1 MRLLDIVRIAFTNLS
16 GNKMRSA
23 LTIVGIAVG
32 IATIVFL
39 VSLGYGLQDLSV
51 KRVASIEAVTTI
63 NVSAGKVA
71 TPDKAFVEKYQKDSR
86 IEKVVV
92 ANSVPIKASL
102 DGKVLDGVASIV
114 PADYFSLEG
123 LKADSGT
130 FYSTADP
137 KRIVISTGLAKGLSL
152 TAGSTLD
159 KDLAIKIFI
168 RDKSSNTT
176 TVEETLKIVGIYLDD
191 STVAAYITPDLLAKT
206 GDLNIGQVK
215 LKVASRSNLLPVKNE
230 IENAGYAVTSVADT
244 IGQLDSA
251 FRIIQI
257 VLAVFGGVALIVASI
272 GMFNTMTIALLER
285 TRDVGI
291 MKATGTED
299 KSIYLIFLAEAILIS
314 GSGGFVGLALGWV
327 TSAFVNLVVNLLA
340 RSVGGESVNLFVT
353 PYVFVALMLGFSFL
367 VGVSTGFL
375 PARRAAKLNPLEAL
389 RYE

>member
-1 MRLLDIVRIAFTNLS
+1 MRLLDIIRISITNLR

-23 LTIVGIAVG
+23 LTILGIAVG

-51 KRVASIEAVTTI
+51 KRVASIEAVTTV

-71 TPDKAFVEKYQKDSR
+71 APDKAFVEKYKTDPR

-92 ANSVPIKASL
+92 VNSVPIKASL
-102 DGKVLDGVASIV
+102 DSKVLDGVASIV
-114 PADYFSLEG
+114 PTDFFNLEG
-123 LKADSGT
+123 LKPDAGA
-130 FYSTADP
+130 FYGANET
-137 KRIVISTGLAKGLSL
+137 KGVVISSGLAKGLNVASSS
-152 TAGSTLD
+152 AVD
-159 KDLAIKIFI
+159 KSLAIKLFV
-168 RDKSSNTT
+168 RNKNSAVTT
-176 TVEETLKIVGIYLDD
+176 IEENLEVIGTYLDD
-191 STVAAYITPDLLAKT
+191 STVAAYITPDLLEKT
-206 GDLNIGQVK
+206 GELDVSQVK
-215 LKVASRSNLLPVKNE
+215 LKVGKREDLVPFKNE
-230 IENAGYAVTSVADT
+230 IENAGYGVASVADT
-244 IGQLDSA
+244 IGQLDSV

-299 KSIYLIFLAEAILIS
+299 KSVYLIFLSEAILIS
-314 GSGGFVGLALGWV
+314 ASGGVVGLALGWL
-327 TSAFVNLVVNLLA
+327 TSSFVNLTINTLA
-340 RSVGGESVNLFVT
+340 RSVGGEPVDLFLT
-353 PYVFVALMLGFSFL
+353 PVVFVVLMLGFSFL